1 MVTMF
6 LDDSFGCAQDFD
18 KAENLSQEIKNDI
31 LMSGFVPNATKYVW
45 IPVQSLEF
53 LGVILDSLHGT
64 ILIPDQRISKAKNSV
79 SEILLSVK
87 YQRKL
92 YVKRVASIVGQI
104 ISMSIVLGHISQI
117 MSRYLSLDI
126 LNANT
131 WISYIQLSEE
141 SCKQLLFWKDNLS
154 VLNTKYIFESHK
166 CTKIVYSDASS
177 TGFAGYEVSTING
190 ILMGCGQRKNP

>member
-64 ILIPDQRISKAKNSV
+64 ILIPDQRISKAKKFR
-79 SEILLSVK
+79 I
-87 YQRKL
+87 
-92 YVKRVASIVGQI
+92 
-104 ISMSIVLGHISQI
+104 
-117 MSRYLSLDI
+117 
-126 LNANT
+126 
-131 WISYIQLSEE
+131 
-141 SCKQLLFWKDNLS
+141 
-154 VLNTKYIFESHK
+154 
-166 CTKIVYSDASS
+166 
-177 TGFAGYEVSTING
+177 
-190 ILMGCGQRKNP
+190 